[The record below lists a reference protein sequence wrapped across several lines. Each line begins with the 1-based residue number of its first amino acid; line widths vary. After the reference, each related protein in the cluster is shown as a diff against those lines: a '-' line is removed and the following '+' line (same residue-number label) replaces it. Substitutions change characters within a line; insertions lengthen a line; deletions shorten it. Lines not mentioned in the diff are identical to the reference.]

1 MEIKKAAL
9 EIVAQSIDLK
19 KLASGIVDQV
29 VEEAIKK
36 AVAKSATPLDD
47 MAVAALWPVVEKE
60 LKDLIEEKLDL
71 KKILGIE

>member
-1 MEIKKAAL
+1 MDMKKEAL
-9 EIVAQSIDLK
+9 KLVAESIDLK
-19 KLASGIVDQV
+19 KLASGILEQV

-60 LKDLIEEKLDL
+60 LKELIEEKLDL
-71 KKILGIE
+71 KKLLGIE

>member
-1 MEIKKAAL
+1 MDIKKEAL
-9 EIVAQSIDLK
+9 KLVVDSIDLK
-19 KLASGIVDQV
+19 KLATGIVDQL

-60 LKDLIEEKLDL
+60 LKELIDEKLDL
-71 KKILGIE
+71 KKLLGVE